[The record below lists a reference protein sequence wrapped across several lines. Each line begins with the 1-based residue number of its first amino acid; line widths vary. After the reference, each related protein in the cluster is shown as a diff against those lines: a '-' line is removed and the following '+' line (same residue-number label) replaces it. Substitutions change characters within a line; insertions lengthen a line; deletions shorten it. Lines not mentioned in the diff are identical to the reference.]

1 MIKGIKVF
9 DPLTNT
15 WSTGSVL
22 YPGQKGVEN
31 GH

>member
-1 MIKGIKVF
+1 MIKGIKVY

-15 WSTGSVL
+15 WSWVL